1 MMKASAIMNCMIPL
15 ICHFMFAR
23 GITNSTEFIL
33 TVYDILIEQYDKKY
47 DVDIYNKLYETAIS
61 NVLRTA
67 KRNQTIWNMQDIRGI
82 NTSIHTLQ
90 SVQNVLINIMPKYRY
105 DGNLVHLNYK
115 SILRNTGFQI
125 LDIEYEYS
133 FVSLSS
139 SRRDED
145 LNSEF
150 DKFESFLQKQDESLL
165 VQNQVASDDAMNQI
179 KLMYG
184 PFDPDEIQYYK
195 HRLSSGSKCTV
206 NSFQRD
212 LIFNL
217 FFKYFGDTNTINA
230 INLDDYIVLI
240 IAAKRILEAS
250 GMVMLPH
257 IVSSKV
263 IRLATRKNVNKKELT
278 KLESSPLWAKIKD
291 KYRNDKIEKHILGII
306 AVILSSEFEII
317 DPEDS
322 ELDGQRITVIP
333 ELICEEILMYISL
346 I

>member
-1 MMKASAIMNCMIPL
+1 MMKISVLMNCMIPL
-15 ICHFMFAR
+15 MCHFMYAR
-23 GITNSTEFIL
+23 GVSNSTEFL
-33 TVYDILIEQYDKKY
+33 LSVYDILIDQYDI
-47 DVDIYNKLYETAIS
+47 DVYSKLYETAIS

-67 KRNQTIWNMQDIRGI
+67 KKNQGIWSMQDIRGI
-82 NTSIHTLQ
+82 NTSIHSLQ
-90 SVQNVLINIMPKYRY
+90 SVQNILINIMPKYRY

-115 SILRNTGFQI
+115 SIIRNTGFQVM
-125 LDIEYEYS
+125 DIEYEYS

-139 SRRDED
+139 SKRDED

-150 DKFESFLQKQDESLL
+150 DKFESFLQKSDEALL
-165 VQNQVASDDAMNQI
+165 VQNQVASDDAMKQI
-179 KLMYG
+179 RLMYG
-184 PFDPDEIQYYK
+184 PFDHDEIQFYK
-195 HRLSSGSKCTV
+195 HRLSDGVKCTV

-212 LIFNL
+212 LVFNL

-250 GMVMLPH
+250 GMILLPY

-263 IRLATRKNVNKKELT
+263 VRLASRKNVNKKELT
-278 KLESSPLWAKIKD
+278 KLESSPLWSKIKE
-291 KYRNDKIEKHILGII
+291 KYRNEKIEKHILSII
-306 AVILSSEFEII
+306 AIILSSEFEII
-317 DPEDS
+317 DTKDPE
-322 ELDGQRITVIP
+322 LNGQKIMVIP

>member
-1 MMKASAIMNCMIPL
+1 M
-15 ICHFMFAR
+15 
-23 GITNSTEFIL
+23 
-33 TVYDILIEQYDKKY
+33 
-47 DVDIYNKLYETAIS
+47 
-61 NVLRTA
+61 
-67 KRNQTIWNMQDIRGI
+67 
-82 NTSIHTLQ
+82 
-90 SVQNVLINIMPKYRY
+90 
-105 DGNLVHLNYK
+105 
-115 SILRNTGFQI
+115 
-125 LDIEYEYS
+125 
-133 FVSLSS
+133 
-139 SRRDED
+139 
-145 LNSEF
+145 SEF
-150 DKFESFLQKQDESLL
+150 DKFESFLNKADTALL
-165 VQNQVASDDAMNQI
+165 VQAQTASDDAMNQI

-195 HRLSSGSKCTV
+195 HRLSDGAKCTV
-206 NSFQRD
+206 NAFQRD
-212 LIFNL
+212 LVFNL
-217 FFKYFGDTNTINA
+217 FFKYFGDTSALNM

-263 IRLATRKNVNKKELT
+263 LRLATRKNVNKKELT
-278 KLESSPLWAKIKD
+278 KLESSPLWEKIKD

-317 DPEDS
+317 DPEDC